1 MDTIIIEPLVLTKF
15 WPDQD
20 KFKTHLYETI
30 ETYRATYEEIFEHP
44 IQFNNIKVINKFL
57 RGYAIQSIESPAHD
71 GPDEGTEGLEIE
83 YSDYRDVYDLTDV
96 PEWPFR
102 HVDTIYRYSN
112 RERFIEYNVHGSII
126 IEIEWTP
133 NNEPRLIQENN
144 VDCKYVPLTFEQR
157 KI

>member
-1 MDTIIIEPLVLTKF
+1 MDTIIIEPIVLTKF
-15 WPDQD
+15 WPEQE

-30 ETYRATYEEIFEHP
+30 ETFRAKYEEIFGHP
-44 IQFNNIKVINKFL
+44 IPFHNIKVVNRFL
-57 RGYAIQSIESPAHD
+57 RGYTIQSIESTDHD
-71 GPDEGTEGLEIE
+71 GPDEGSEGLEIE

-96 PEWPFR
+96 PAWPFR

-112 RERFIEYNVHGSII
+112 KERFIEYNVHGSII
-126 IEIEWTP
+126 IEIEWNS
-133 NNEPRLIQENN
+133 NNEPRLVQEND